1 MKKRYVKPKIEE
13 IEFAKEEAVL
23 VTCYYLV
30 PCPNLCYPADETTPS
45 PLAVNRTPVES

>member
-30 PCPNLCYPADETTPS
+30 PCPNLCYPADSPIS
-45 PLAVNRTPVES
+45 PLSVNRTPVES